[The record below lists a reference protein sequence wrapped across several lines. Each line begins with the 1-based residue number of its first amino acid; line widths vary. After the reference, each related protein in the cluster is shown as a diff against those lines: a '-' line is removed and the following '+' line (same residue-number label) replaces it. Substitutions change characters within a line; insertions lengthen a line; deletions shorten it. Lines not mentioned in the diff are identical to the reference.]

1 MKANF
6 LLLIILSCSLHS
18 FAQILNIDKTDT
30 AAYTHKTK
38 FNLALNSGLE
48 IDKQK
53 TTLYDATNTLETMLQ
68 QYKELFILAA
78 SYRFTYNG
86 PDDILNAGYVH
97 LRYRHDYKNRF
108 QPEPF
113 LQYQFDNKRGLL
125 HRFLSGMNL
134 RYNFWRGDVF
144 DFNAGIGLMYENE
157 KWNYVAVDSSKI
169 PLSANPVTK
178 RLAKIN
184 SYLRF
189 DWKAS
194 SNSSVAFNIFLQTR
208 ADQFRP
214 RIAPHIQW
222 DIKAGKHLGFSIAFS
237 GLYDTKP
244 IVPIEKFYYSFSNS
258 IILNL

>member
-1 MKANF
+1 MKASF
-6 LLLIILSCSLHS
+6 LPLIVLFYPLHS

-38 FNLALNSGLE
+38 YNLVLNSGLE

-97 LRYRHDYKNRF
+97 LRYRHDYKNKF

-134 RYNFWRGDVF
+134 RYNFWRGDAF
-144 DFNAGIGLMYENE
+144 DFNAGIGLMYESE
-157 KWNYVAVDSSKI
+157 RWNYAAVDSSKT
-169 PLSANPVTK
+169 PFVANPVTK
-178 RLAKIN
+178 QLAKIN

-189 DWKAS
+189 DWKVS

-208 ADQFRP
+208 PDRFSP
-214 RIAPHIQW
+214 RIAPHIGW
-222 DIKAGKHLGFSIAFS
+222 DIKAGKHIGFSIAFT

-244 IVPIEKFYYSFSNS
+244 VVPIEKFYYSFSNS
-258 IILNL
+258 LVLNF